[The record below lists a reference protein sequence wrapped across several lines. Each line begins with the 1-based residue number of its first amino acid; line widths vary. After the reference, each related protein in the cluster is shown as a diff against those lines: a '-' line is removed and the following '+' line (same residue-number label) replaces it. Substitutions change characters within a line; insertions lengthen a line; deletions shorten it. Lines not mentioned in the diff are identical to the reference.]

1 MCSWVMASRPLS
13 QASNLEAGI
22 IARGI
27 AGIHDLTD
35 EQIEHIVLFT
45 PLHDIGKIGIPDSI
59 LLKPGRLDPEER
71 AIMETHVN
79 KGRDIIEKIIGDFNV
94 QHLSDSSI
102 MLNLVACHHE
112 FLDGS
117 GYPNGLKG
125 DEVPIEARIIT
136 VADIFDALT
145 SRRPYK
151 KAWPLDEAKAELL
164 GMADAGKLDRDCI
177 HALFADES
185 LLIDIIE
192 KLPDEVQA

>member
-79 KGRDIIEKIIGDFNV
+79 KGRDIIQKIIGDFNV

>member
-164 GMADAGKLDRDCI
+164 AMADAGKLDRDCI

>member
-35 EQIEHIVLFT
+35 EQIEHIVLFA

-71 AIMETHVN
+71 AVMETHVN
-79 KGRDIIEKIIGDFNV
+79 KGRDIIQKIIGDFNV